1 MCDGGIG
8 LLADAIEGLVM
19 NILVGFHDFEESV
32 VVATELA
39 PLVSL
44 LVTEQIM
51 SGKNVESGNGAEDA
65 LLQAATVFVMKLNQ
79 VIQMLANLTG
89 VIVIKVIQI
98 IDGVVVL
105 DAKLSAL
112 FIMIWTLFLVARK
125 ALGKVK
131 KIIQALLGGLDRT
144 HIGERS

>member
-1 MCDGGIG
+1 MWRRRF
-8 LLADAIEGLVM
+8 
-19 NILVGFHDFEESV
+19 IL

-39 PLVSL
+39 PLGSL

-65 LLQAATVFVMKLNQ
+65 LLQAATVFVMKLYGRTITRWALKHTNQ

-98 IDGVVVL
+98 LEPARERGGRVVHLWRGCIGREVECTFHYDL
-105 DAKLSAL
+105 D
-112 FIMIWTLFLVARK
+112 TLPCC
-125 ALGKVK
+125 
-131 KIIQALLGGLDRT
+131 
-144 HIGERS
+144 S

>member
-1 MCDGGIG
+1 MWRRRS
-8 LLADAIEGLVM
+8 
-19 NILVGFHDFEESV
+19 IL

-39 PLVSL
+39 PLGSL

-65 LLQAATVFVMKLNQ
+65 LLQAATVFVMKLYGRTIARWALKHTNQ

-98 IDGVVVL
+98 LESAREREVMVVHRWRGCIGREVECTFHYDL
-105 DAKLSAL
+105 D
-112 FIMIWTLFLVARK
+112 TLPCC
-125 ALGKVK
+125 
-131 KIIQALLGGLDRT
+131 
-144 HIGERS
+144 S